1 MTGGWAL
8 VVVWSW
14 GTMGTGAGVGSVAV
28 GRNPMAGDLART
40 AATAAGDL
48 AATAAGDLAAV
59 TAGDLAELFAGA
71 LSELFAGDLAGVP
84 TL

>member
-1 MTGGWAL
+1 
-8 VVVWSW
+8 
-14 GTMGTGAGVGSVAV
+14 MGTGAGVGSVAV
-28 GRNPMAGDLART
+28 GCNPMAGDLART
-40 AATAAGDL
+40 